1 MKCPK
6 CGQED
11 EFSIVGHAV
20 FEVTDEGT
28 GDVGDVEWD
37 DKDSAWC
44 KQCGWSGRVHQLRGG
59 VSKAASAGGY
69 EATASAVPLSK
80 RQAGYDPGDVET
92 GACPKCG
99 QRMMTNIDPAGKVEQ
114 ECLCG
119 NKVKHPAASAED
131 EGLSGQTNMSEAEGE
146 ERKAAS
152 LTRRQEI
159 KEGGS

>member
-1 MKCPK
+1 MAKFHVWLKETVLTPILVEAATEVEAIK
-6 CGQED
+6 KAEAGVGEPMPFEQEVLERHETSHVERVDIGD
-11 EFSIVGHAV
+11 ESERRESSLG
-20 FEVTDEGT
+20 
-28 GDVGDVEWD
+28 
-37 DKDSAWC
+37 
-44 KQCGWSGRVHQLRGG
+44 
-59 VSKAASAGGY
+59 
-69 EATASAVPLSK
+69 AVPLTK